1 MKQLFG
7 RYFAA
12 KYTYFRILFV
22 DRQIT
27 PFHSGVKNLINNNIK
42 NIIMERIGFIG
53 LGNMGHPMAKNFEKA
68 GFPLSVY
75 NRTSEKAKDFE
86 EKAAVCTHIKD
97 LIQNSDII
105 FTMLTNDSAVKA
117 VYEEILPLD
126 IQGKL
131 FVDMS
136 TISPEVSKET
146 AAALKIKE
154 ASFIDAPVA
163 GSTQPAQEGTLIIM
177 AGGEDDDIQ
186 RAMPYLLKMGKSVKH
201 LGENGKGIAG
211 KLSIN
216 YFLSTI
222 YQGLAE
228 TVLLAGKLGIE
239 RSDMLEIINESAS
252 GSGATKVKTP
262 MLIAD
267 QYAPAF
273 ALDLMLKDILLA
285 KNAGADFPLSEVLI
299 QTYQNAHDEGF
310 GQDDVIGIINY
321 LKQK

>member
-1 MKQLFG
+1 
-7 RYFAA
+7 
-12 KYTYFRILFV
+12 
-22 DRQIT
+22 
-27 PFHSGVKNLINNNIK
+27 
-42 NIIMERIGFIG
+42 MERIGFIG
-53 LGNMGHPMAKNFEKA
+53 LGNMGHPMAKNLEKA

-285 KNAGADFPLSEVLI
+285 KNAGADFPLSETLI